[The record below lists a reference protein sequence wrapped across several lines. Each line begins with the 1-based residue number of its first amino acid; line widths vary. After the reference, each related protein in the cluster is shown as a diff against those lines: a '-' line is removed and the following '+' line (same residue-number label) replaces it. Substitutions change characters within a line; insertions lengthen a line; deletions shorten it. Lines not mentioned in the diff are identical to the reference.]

1 RSPQGAVRQDAG
13 GVGGAEGTGHRPDQ
27 PPGAVTY
34 GGRDRQAGY
43 GHRKSPRDTVNKK
56 IKQVDIYAWRAPMN
70 ANSNQEIVSD
80 GLQSVSATARF
91 LGVSR
96 SLVYKLIHQGDLP
109 SVKLGS
115 SRRVPIKA
123 VLDLASERLIINPP
137 NEKAADGGRR
147 PSS

>member
-1 RSPQGAVRQDAG
+1 MNTD
-13 GVGGAEGTGHRPDQ
+13 
-27 PPGAVTY
+27 
-34 GGRDRQAGY
+34 
-43 GHRKSPRDTVNKK
+43 NK
-56 IKQVDIYAWRAPMN
+56 Y
-70 ANSNQEIVSD
+70 EIVSD
-80 GLQSVSATARF
+80 GLQSVSATAHF

-123 VLDLASERLIINPP
+123 VHDLATERLIITPP

-147 PSS
+147 LSS

>member
-1 RSPQGAVRQDAG
+1 
-13 GVGGAEGTGHRPDQ
+13 
-27 PPGAVTY
+27 
-34 GGRDRQAGY
+34 
-43 GHRKSPRDTVNKK
+43 
-56 IKQVDIYAWRAPMN
+56 MN
-70 ANSNQEIVSD
+70 NSDKHEIVSE

-96 SLVYKLIHQGDLP
+96 SFIYKLIRSGDLP

-123 VLDLASERLIINPP
+123 VRELASGRLVMNPP

-147 PSS
+147 LSGY

>member
-1 RSPQGAVRQDAG
+1 MN
-13 GVGGAEGTGHRPDQ
+13 T
-27 PPGAVTY
+27 
-34 GGRDRQAGY
+34 
-43 GHRKSPRDTVNKK
+43 KNK
-56 IKQVDIYAWRAPMN
+56 Y
-70 ANSNQEIVSD
+70 EIVSD

-96 SLVYKLIHQGDLP
+96 SLIYKLIRSGDLP

-123 VLDLASERLIINPP
+123 AHDLASERLIITPP

-147 PSS
+147 LSS